1 MPGLFDLKGRH
12 LLTLE
17 DYTGEEIRHIIETG
31 LLLKRRYYAGERVIP
46 VLKGRTIAMVF
57 EKHSTRT
64 RVSFSVAAT
73 QLGAEP
79 LYLGWNEL
87 QLGRGE
93 TVADTVRV
101 LSRYV
106 DAIVARVKKHGTLE
120 EMAKYSRVP
129 VINGLS
135 DLAHPVQ
142 ALGDYMTILEKKG
155 RLNGVKLAFV
165 GDGSDNVL
173 HSLLLAGAKL
183 GVNIVVASPG
193 ELRPNPRI
201 LKAAEEAAAETGAV
215 IEFTEDPVKAVRGA
229 DIVYTDVWVS
239 MGQEAEAEKR
249 ISMLRPYQV
258 NIDLMREAGPQALFM
273 HCLPAM
279 RGMEVT
285 DEVMDGPQ
293 SIVWDQAEN
302 RLHAQKAVLSLLIS

>member
-12 LLTLE
+12 LVTLIP
-17 DYTGEEIRHIIETG
+17 YTGEEIRHIIETG
-31 LLLKRRYYAGERVIP
+31 LMFKRRYYSGERVIP
-46 VLKGRTIAMVF
+46 VLKGRTIAMIF

-73 QLGAEP
+73 QLGAQP
-79 LYLGWNEL
+79 LYLGWSEL

-93 TVADTVRV
+93 TIADTARV

-106 DAIVARVKKHGTLE
+106 DAIVARVKRHETLE
-120 EMAKYSRVP
+120 ELARYSSVP
-129 VINGLS
+129 VINALS
-135 DLAHPVQ
+135 NLTHPAQ

-155 RLNGVKLAFV
+155 RLTGVRLAFV

-183 GVNIVVASPG
+183 GVNIVVASPR
-193 ELRPNPRI
+193 ELRPDPRI
-201 LKAAEEAAAETGAV
+201 LKAAEEAAAASGAS
-215 IEFTEDPVKAVRGA
+215 IEFTENPVEAVRGA
-229 DIVYTDVWVS
+229 DVVYTDVWVS

-249 ISMLRPYQV
+249 IQILRPYQV
-258 NIDLMREAGPQALFM
+258 NEKLMREAGPQALFM

-285 DEVMDGPQ
+285 DDVIDGPQ

-302 RLHAQKAVLSLLIS
+302 RLHVQKAILALLVR

>member
-1 MPGLFDLKGRH
+1 MPGLFNLKGRH
-12 LLTLE
+12 LITLI

-31 LLLKRRYYAGERVIP
+31 LLFKRRYYSGERVIP
-46 VLKGRTIAMVF
+46 VLKGRTIAMIF

-64 RVSFSVAAT
+64 RVSFSVAAA

-93 TVADTVRV
+93 TIADTARV

-106 DAIVARVKKHGTLE
+106 DAIVARVKRHETLE
-120 EMAKYSRVP
+120 ELARYSSVP
-129 VINGLS
+129 VINALS
-135 DLAHPVQ
+135 NLTHPAQ

-155 RLNGVKLAFV
+155 KLQGIRLAFV

-183 GVNIVVASPG
+183 GVNIVVASPR
-193 ELRPNPRI
+193 ELRPDPRI
-201 LKAAEEAAAETGAV
+201 LKAAEEAAAASGAS
-215 IEFTEDPVKAVRGA
+215 IEFTVDPVEAVRGA
-229 DIVYTDVWVS
+229 DVVYTDVWVS

-249 ISMLRPYQV
+249 IQMLRPYQV
-258 NIDLMREAGPQALFM
+258 NERLMREAGPQALFM

-285 DEVMDGPQ
+285 DDVIDGPQ

-302 RLHAQKAVLSLLIS
+302 RLHVQKAILALLVR

>member
-1 MPGLFDLKGRH
+1 MKGRH

-17 DYTGEEIRHIIETG
+17 DYTGEEIRHLIETG
-31 LLLKRRYYAGERVIP
+31 LLLKRRYYTGERVIP

-73 QLGAEP
+73 QLGAES

-106 DAIVARVKKHGTLE
+106 NAIIARVKKHDTLE

-193 ELRPNPRI
+193 ELSPNPRI

-302 RLHAQKAVLSLLIS
+302 RLHAQKAVLSLLIP